1 MNKTFFHDENQK
13 EYIEPESI
21 IHSEPNHNLD
31 ERYVKLINDMQR
43 EINLLTDR
51 VIVLERLGAVNMF
64 PRKFCGYC
72 SGTGKV
78 FYGTV
83 CEPPVGDCYICNG
96 KGFI

>member
-1 MNKTFFHDENQK
+1 MDDNV
-13 EYIEPESI
+13 I
-21 IHSEPNHNLD
+21 
-31 ERYVKLINDMQR
+31 VKLINDMQR

-51 VIVLERLGAVNMF
+51 VIVLEKLGAVNMF
-64 PRKFCGYC
+64 PRKICGYC

-83 CEPPVGDCYICNG
+83 CEPPVGNCYICDG